1 MLDFWFSVLEQGLL
15 FAVMV
20 LGVYITYKILDFPD
34 LTVDGSFPLG
44 AAVMAA
50 SLVKGNSPII
60 GVFLAFV
67 AGMLAGGVTGFLHVK
82 LKITNLLSGIL
93 VMIGLYSINIRI
105 MGRANVPLFQHQ
117 TLFTGT
123 IPSLLIILLFVL
135 CSKIL
140 LDLFLKTKFG
150 FLIKATGDNPQL
162 VTSLGIP
169 LGVIKIIAL
178 MISNGFV
185 ALSGALVA
193 QHQSFADV
201 GMGSGVVVMG
211 LASIILGEVL
221 LRKIPLIAP
230 TTMAIVG
237 SILYKLSIACAL
249 KLKFPS
255 TDLKLIT
262 AVIVIAALSMNQTAE
277 FLNPQNWF
285 KKEEGFIVKNT
296 EPMQNIL

>member
-1 MLDFWFSVLEQGLL
+1 
-15 FAVMV
+15 
-20 LGVYITYKILDFPD
+20 
-34 LTVDGSFPLG
+34 
-44 AAVMAA
+44 
-50 SLVKGNSPII
+50 
-60 GVFLAFV
+60 
-67 AGMLAGGVTGFLHVK
+67 
-82 LKITNLLSGIL
+82 
-93 VMIGLYSINIRI
+93 
-105 MGRANVPLFQHQ
+105 
-117 TLFTGT
+117 
-123 IPSLLIILLFVL
+123 
-135 CSKIL
+135 
-140 LDLFLKTKFG
+140 
-150 FLIKATGDNPQL
+150 
-162 VTSLGIP
+162 
-169 LGVIKIIAL
+169 
-178 MISNGFV
+178 
-185 ALSGALVA
+185 
-193 QHQSFADV
+193 
-201 GMGSGVVVMG
+201 MGSGVVVMG